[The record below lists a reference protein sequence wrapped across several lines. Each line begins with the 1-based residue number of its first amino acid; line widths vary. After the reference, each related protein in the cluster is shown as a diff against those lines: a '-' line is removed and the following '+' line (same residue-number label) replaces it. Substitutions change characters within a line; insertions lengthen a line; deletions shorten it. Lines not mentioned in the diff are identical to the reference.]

1 MNYLLFNFHRAILA
15 KGATTYKSS
24 GVDITAGND
33 LIPLYKQMVSVTKR
47 QGVLGDLGSFG
58 GLFDLKAAAFRD
70 PILISSSDGV
80 GTKLK
85 V

>member
-1 MNYLLFNFHRAILA
+1 MSFNLHRAILA
-15 KGATTYKSS
+15 KGVTTYKSS

>member
-1 MNYLLFNFHRAILA
+1 
-15 KGATTYKSS
+15 
-24 GVDITAGND
+24 
-33 LIPLYKQMVSVTKR
+33 MVSVTKR

-85 V
+85 VGVIREINNGLYKLY